1 MPYKES
7 RSILGGTPQAI
18 EDKRRGVY
26 SYEAL
31 RSRLASG
38 KFSEAGNRDMYA
50 PVIKLDPLTPEE
62 MLVLTEKLAEMHA
75 NLYGYEKTITEDDL
89 QKFIKIEYS
98 RVGASTNITPR
109 EIVRDFIE
117 LLDIVWQNPET
128 DVEKLLNSDK
138 FSYAESE
145 AVSNEKSDDF
155 AEFRI

>member
-1 MPYKES
+1 MHLLLS
-7 RSILGGTPQAI
+7 LILLP
-18 EDKRRGVY
+18 
-26 SYEAL
+26 
-31 RSRLASG
+31 
-38 KFSEAGNRDMYA
+38 
-50 PVIKLDPLTPEE
+50 PEE

-109 EIVRDFIE
+109 EIIRDFIE

>member
-1 MPYKES
+1 MRDKRMISNTIIENDIFTDLSFPTQCLYFHLILKADDDGFVS
-7 RSILGGTPQAI
+7 SPKKILRSIGA
-18 EDKRRGVY
+18 
-26 SYEAL
+26 
-31 RSRLASG
+31 
-38 KFSEAGNRDMYA
+38 
-50 PVIKLDPLTPEE
+50 
-62 MLVLTEKLAEMHA
+62 
-75 NLYGYEKTITEDDL
+75 TEDDL

-109 EIVRDFIE
+109 EIIRDFIE

>member
-1 MPYKES
+1 MKHCAHVLLVENF
-7 RSILGGTPQAI
+7 LKLAI
-18 EDKRRGVY
+18 EICMHLLL
-26 SYEAL
+26 SL
-31 RSRLASG
+31 ILL
-38 KFSEAGNRDMYA
+38 
-50 PVIKLDPLTPEE
+50 PPEE

-109 EIVRDFIE
+109 EIIRDFIE